1 MIIKMK
7 CIRMLKESKRLGT
20 AIKQNSNIY
29 ILRFQCTM
37 SQSEWFTSYLKYKT
51 LEDMLKVILS
61 SSQSVF
67 SYIPMLY
74 HINYNNQEILFIQ
87 TGMIGGVIIHYFVQ
101 NEKPNKKIIELKRL
115 TGKFSFIDSIG
126 TDAQSIY
133 VPILELEKSTLR
145 FPAFDSSSSTS

>member
-1 MIIKMK
+1 
-7 CIRMLKESKRLGT
+7 
-20 AIKQNSNIY
+20 
-29 ILRFQCTM
+29 M

-74 HINYNNQEILFIQ
+74 HINYNHQEILFIQ
-87 TGMIGGVIIHYFVQ
+87 TGMIGGVIIHYIVQ

-133 VPILELEKSTLR
+133 IPILELEQSTLR
-145 FPAFDSSSSTS
+145 FPAIDSSSSTNQLEIKLIYYIIISLEHCIHSVCIHKSPYYIFSCHR

>member
-1 MIIKMK
+1 MMHKDE
-7 CIRMLKESKRLGT
+7 LYQNAKRKQDCDT

-29 ILRFQCTM
+29 TPILVCTM

-74 HINYNNQEILFIQ
+74 HINYNNQEILFIP
-87 TGMIGGVIIHYFVQ
+87 TGMIGGVIIHYIVQ

-126 TDAQSIY
+126 ADAQSIY
-133 VPILELEKSTLR
+133 IPILELEKSTLR